1 MASDE
6 EPWVSRWVVAA
17 TAAAALA
24 TAVGYA
30 VGLPFVTYAA
40 GVTAVGVTYVL
51 YRWGQHRES
60 PSERR
65 EDSEK
70 RRRERETEA
79 EAGSYGGGGS

>member
-1 MASDE
+1 MTDDE
-6 EPWVSRWVVAA
+6 EPWVPRWVVVA
-17 TAAAALA
+17 TAAAALS
-24 TAVGYA
+24 TA
-30 VGLPFVTYAA
+30 VGLPYVNYAA

-51 YRWGQHRES
+51 YAWGQYRD
-60 PSERR
+60 PPFERR